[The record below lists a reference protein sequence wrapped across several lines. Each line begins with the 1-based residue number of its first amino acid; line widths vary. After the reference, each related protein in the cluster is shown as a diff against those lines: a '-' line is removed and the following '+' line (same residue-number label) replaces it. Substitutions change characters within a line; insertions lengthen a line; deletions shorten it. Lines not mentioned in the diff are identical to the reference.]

1 MKILNLAWRN
11 VFRHTRRT
19 VITAAAISVGLAV
32 MLFMDTMMNGIDKMA
47 SKNIIDFETGAI
59 QIFAQGYYR
68 EEGMFPLDTIIE
80 NPVVIVE
87 KVENIKDVK
96 NIVPRVKFEARLSD
110 GIDELP
116 VLGIG
121 IDIDK
126 EQTVFE
132 TPSSVVKGK
141 FLENEEDILIGI
153 DLARDMDLDVGS
165 YLTVI
170 TRDRNGTYNAYD
182 FTVSGLINT
191 GHPLFDRNAALISIE
206 VTQRLLA
213 ISHGVTELSIKIKND
228 EKSLKV
234 KQEISEVIG
243 TDYELYTW
251 KELNSSVFQIS
262 STKRMGQ
269 FIIVL
274 VVVIIAAVGIVN
286 TMLMAVMERI
296 PEIGTLK
303 AIGFNNY
310 NIVKM
315 FIYEGGIIGIL
326 GSILGCIMGLLLS
339 LYITVYGID
348 MSAAFKD
355 MDIIYPIKFII
366 KGEINYQMILYVFI
380 FGIIVSVVATLW
392 PVRSATRLEPIDA
405 LRHV

>member
-1 MKILNLAWRN
+1 MKILKLAWRN

-32 MLFMDTMMNGIDKMA
+32 MIFMDTMMNGIDKMA

-80 NPVVIVE
+80 NPVVIIE

-141 FLENEEDILIGI
+141 FLENDEDILIGI
-153 DLARDMDLDVGS
+153 DLARDMNLEVGS

-191 GHPLFDRNAALISIE
+191 GHPLFDRNAALMSIK
-206 VTQRLLA
+206 VAQRLLA

-228 EKSLKV
+228 ENSLKI

-315 FIYEGGIIGIL
+315 FIYEGGIIGIF
-326 GSILGCIMGLLLS
+326 GSILGCFMGLLLS
-339 LYITVYGID
+339 LYITVHGID

-392 PVRSATRLEPIDA
+392 PVRNATRLEPIDA

>member
-153 DLARDMDLDVGS
+153 DLARDMDLDVAS

-191 GHPLFDRNAALISIE
+191 GHPLFDRNAALMSIK
-206 VTQRLLA
+206 VAQRLLA
-213 ISHGVTELSIKIKND
+213 ISRGVTELSIKIKND
-228 EKSLKV
+228 EKSMKV

-274 VVVIIAAVGIVN
+274 VVVIIAAVGIIN

-315 FIYEGGIIGIL
+315 FIYEGGIIGIF
-326 GSILGCIMGLLLS
+326 GSILGCFMGLLLS

-366 KGEINYQMILYVFI
+366 KGEINYQMILYAFI
-380 FGIIVSVVATLW
+380 FGIVVSVVATFW
-392 PVRSATRLEPIDA
+392 PVRSATRLEPVDA

>member
-1 MKILNLAWRN
+1 MKILKLAWRN

-32 MLFMDTMMNGIDKMA
+32 MIFMDTMMNGIDKMA

-80 NPVVIVE
+80 NPVVIIE

-141 FLENEEDILIGI
+141 FLENDEDILIGI
-153 DLARDMDLDVGS
+153 DLARDMNLEVGS

-191 GHPLFDRNAALISIE
+191 GHPLFDRNAALMSIK
-206 VTQRLLA
+206 VAQRLLA

-228 EKSLKV
+228 EKSLKI

-315 FIYEGGIIGIL
+315 FIYEGGIIGIF
-326 GSILGCIMGLLLS
+326 GSILGCFMGLLLS
-339 LYITVYGID
+339 LYITVHGID

-392 PVRSATRLEPIDA
+392 PVRNATRLEPIDA

>member
-213 ISHGVTELSIKIKND
+213 ISDGVTELSIKIKND

-315 FIYEGGIIGIL
+315 FIYEGGIIGIF
-326 GSILGCIMGLLLS
+326 GSILGCFMGLLLS